1 MGTFSFASSVSVL
14 PREVREQLAQDV
26 ADWQGS
32 GSSALELPFND
43 RAFGDIMA
51 AAEYDLRVLLDLP
64 SYYHVL
70 FLQGGASAQFGL
82 LPLNLV
88 RRGEHCDYV
97 DSGYWSRRAI
107 EAAASTCCAEVIAS
121 GNGASLPSPSS
132 WRRSSNAAYCHFTSN
147 ETAEGLQ
154 FHEFPEPNSVPLIA
168 DMTADF
174 LTRPLPVER
183 FGLIYASAQK
193 NLGAAGLTIV
203 VVRRD
208 LLGRARP
215 GTPAPF
221 DYARQA
227 RALSKVN
234 TPPTFAILVAAR
246 MLRWLRDSGGL
257 EACMI
262 RNKRKSERLYAAID
276 DSGFFYCPVA
286 PADRSSVNVCF
297 RAPNEELEELFL
309 KAAEAEGLLH
319 LRGHSKIGGLRA
331 SLYNAVPEEAVDA
344 LRSFMAN
351 FTSAY
356 RRRRA

>member
-1 MGTFSFASSVSVL
+1 MGPFSFAASASVL
-14 PREVREQLAQDV
+14 PREVRAQLAQDV

-43 RAFGDIMA
+43 PAFGDIMA

-64 SYYHVL
+64 SFYQVL

-107 EAAASTCCAEVIAS
+107 EAASSNCSVEVIAT
-121 GNGASLPSPSS
+121 GDGARLPPPSS

-154 FHEFPEPNSVPLIA
+154 FHEFPELGGVPLVA

-203 VVRRD
+203 VLRRE

-215 GTPAPF
+215 GIPAPF

-246 MLRWLRDSGGL
+246 MLRWLRDNGGL
-257 EACMI
+257 AACMI

-276 DSGFFYCPVA
+276 GSGFFYCPVA
-286 PADRSSVNVCF
+286 PANRSSVNVCF
-297 RAPNEELEELFL
+297 RAPTEELEESFL

-319 LRGHSKIGGLRA
+319 LRGHPRIGGLRA
-331 SLYNAVPEEAVDA
+331 SLYNAMPEEGVDA
-344 LRSFMAN
+344 LTSFMVD